1 MSTSTISDQSTIYQR
16 PVELLQHLI
25 RFDTTNPPGNEEE
38 CIKYIGALLN
48 NAGLQTTIVAKSPN
62 RPNLIAR
69 LPGRG
74 NAPGLLL
81 QGHVDVISTA
91 NQRWAHPPFA
101 AEIADGYVWGRG
113 ALDMKG
119 GVAMMLAA
127 LLRVRAENLVP
138 AGDVVFAALADEENF
153 SNYGAKYVVER
164 HPELLSGVR
173 YSIGEFG
180 GFTIYVGSRKF
191 YMIQVSEKQNC
202 VVRVTFRGRGG
213 HSSVPEK
220 GGALAKLG
228 QALVALDRLRL
239 PVHVVPAAQ
248 MMFRQI
254 AAVLPFPQNVVV
266 RQLANPKLAGMALG
280 LMGPRQEI
288 FEPLLRNTV
297 TPTIVNAGTK
307 LNIIPNEAALL
318 IHARL
323 LPGYGPEDLRTELR
337 QLLGKEAEFELS
349 DYEQGPSELDMGM
362 FPLLGNILREM
373 DPEGT
378 PVPLLVTGIT
388 DARCFSRLGIQTYG
402 FTPMQLPRELE
413 FWRLTHGS
421 DERVPVE
428 SVTFGTEAIY
438 RLLQR
443 FGELS

>member
-1 MSTSTISDQSTIYQR
+1 MSTSTSDQSTIYQR
-16 PVELLQHLI
+16 PVELLQRLI
-25 RFDTTNPPGNEEE
+25 CFDTTNPPGNEEE

-48 NAGLQTTIVAKSPN
+48 NAGLQTTIVAQSPN

-91 NQRWAHPPFA
+91 NQNWSHPPFA

-127 LLRVRAENLVP
+127 FLRACAENLVP
-138 AGDVVFAALADEENF
+138 DGDIVFAALADEESF
-153 SNYGAKYVVER
+153 SNYGAKYVVEQ
-164 HPELLSGVR
+164 HPDLLTGVR
-173 YSIGEFG
+173 YGIGEFG
-180 GFTIYVGSRKF
+180 GFTFYVGSRKF
-191 YMIQVSEKQNC
+191 YMIAVSEKQSC
-202 VVRVTFRGRGG
+202 VMSVTFRGCGG
-213 HSSVPEK
+213 HSSMPEK

-228 QALVALDRLRL
+228 QALVALDCHRL
-239 PVHVVPAAQ
+239 PAHVTPVAR
-248 MMFRQI
+248 MMFRQT
-254 AAVLPFPQNVVV
+254 AAALPFPQNMVL
-266 RQLANPKLAGMALG
+266 RQLANPKLTDKALR
-280 LMGPRQEI
+280 LMGPRREV

-307 LNIIPNEAALL
+307 INIIPNEATLL
-318 IHARL
+318 LHARL
-323 LPGYGPEDLRTELR
+323 LPGCGPEDLRAELH
-337 QLLGKEAEFELS
+337 QVLGKDAEIELS
-349 DYEQGPSELDMGM
+349 DYEAGPSEVDMGL
-362 FPLLGNILREM
+362 FPVLRSILREM

-378 PVPLLVTGIT
+378 PIPFLLTAIS

-402 FTPMQLPRELE
+402 FTPMQLPRGLE
-413 FWRLTHGS
+413 FWRLTHGAN
-421 DERVPVE
+421 ERIPME

-438 RLLQR
+438 RVLQR
-443 FGELS
+443 FGKLR